1 MKQKEKTENLT
12 QIKQIRM
19 EPIISTLNRIHWLEG
34 TVFEFYI
41 ENIIQMPKHQSLQ
54 TNTFYKNIIKNAEKF
69 N

>member
-41 ENIIQMPKHQSLQ
+41 ENIIQMPNNQSDKYFL
-54 TNTFYKNIIKNAEKF
+54 
-69 N
+69 